1 MEHKLTAAE
10 ANHLRRLLGWAA
22 CEAGQEPEEMVG
34 MVRKLAPA
42 IGPDLSDEGKA
53 RMVQAHQQ
61 ASKVP
66 KYVWAAIKALRKTLE
81 PNLGE
86 VVDAEAV
93 EERQLP
99 APDEPSNPATRGG
112 RGQIT

>member
-1 MEHKLTAAE
+1 MERRLTAAE
-10 ANHLRRLLGWAA
+10 INHLQRLLGWAA

-34 MVRKLAPA
+34 MVRKLAPT

-53 RMVQAHQQ
+53 RIVQAHQQ
-61 ASKVP
+61 ASNVP
-66 KYVWAAIKALRKTLE
+66 KYVWAAIKALRKALE
-81 PNLGE
+81 PHLGE
-86 VVDAEAV
+86 IVDAEAV

-99 APDEPSNPATRGG
+99 DVSTSTAAPSG